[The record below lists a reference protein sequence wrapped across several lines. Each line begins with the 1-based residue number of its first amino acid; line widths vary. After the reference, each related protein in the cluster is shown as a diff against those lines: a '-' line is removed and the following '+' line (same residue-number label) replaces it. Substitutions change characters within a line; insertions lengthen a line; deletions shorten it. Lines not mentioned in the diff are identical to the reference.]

1 MQWIAEY
8 GPSHLGMEDE
18 KETGKTPGK
27 MLHCPVHEML
37 IWQRWPSLWAPAEPQ
52 ILVQGEPL
60 PFPNLGTLVY

>member
-1 MQWIAEY
+1 
-8 GPSHLGMEDE
+8 MEDE

-27 MLHCPVHEML
+27 MLHRPVHEML
-37 IWQRWPSLWAPAEPQ
+37 IWQRWPSLRAPAEPQ